1 MSTIN
6 PTISVIVPVYRV
18 EQYLPQCVD
27 SILAQTLSD
36 IEVILVDD
44 GSPDR
49 CPAICD
55 EYAVRDSRVCVIHQ
69 ENGGL
74 SAARNAG
81 IERASGE
88 YLCFIDSDD
97 WISPEYCQRLW
108 EAAVSTGAAIAACR
122 TVCFSGMQ
130 DIPSWDFSGNE
141 SIETMDFADFLWKQM
156 NKQVEM
162 GVWNRLYH
170 RSVFKSLRFM
180 HGRLHED
187 IIFAGDLLSLE
198 GCRVAYLDLP
208 LYYYRQREDS
218 IVHQQAN
225 SVQCSPDRVFAGS
238 YLLQCAKRQNYAYL
252 EECLSYAL
260 EYPWSFVDPVYV
272 HGVFRKNR
280 QFLRELQAMIRDNR
294 ELCRS
299 TERIPPIRKR
309 RMLLFA
315 RSRILYGVNAY
326 TRLLRVYLY
335 HILKLDAYADGH
347 GI

>member
-6 PTISVIVPVYRV
+6 PTISVIVPVYKV
-18 EQYLPQCVD
+18 ERFLPQCVD

-55 EYAVRDSRVCVIHQ
+55 EYALKDRRVQVIHQ
-69 ENGGL
+69 KNGGL

-81 IERASGE
+81 IERANGE

-97 WISPEYCQRLW
+97 WISPEYCKRLLD
-108 EAAVSTGAAIAACR
+108 AAISTGADMAACR
-122 TVCFSGMQ
+122 TVRFSKMQ
-130 DIPSWDFSGNE
+130 DISFHGVAWQGK
-141 SIETMDFADFLWKQM
+141 IETMGFADFLWRQM
-156 NKQVEM
+156 NRQVEV

-170 RSVFKSLRFM
+170 RSIFKTLRFM
-180 HGRLHED
+180 PGRLHED
-187 IIFAGDLLSLE
+187 IVFAGDLLSLKA
-198 GCRVAYLDLP
+198 CRAAYLDLP
-208 LYYYRQREDS
+208 LYFYRQREDS
-218 IVHQQAN
+218 IVNQQAN

-238 YLLQCAKRQNYAYL
+238 YLLQCAKRQNYPYL

-260 EYPWSFVDPVYV
+260 EYPWSFVDSVYV
-272 HGVFRKNR
+272 HRAFRKNR
-280 QFLRELQAMIRDNR
+280 QFLRELQAMIRENR

-299 TERIPPIRKR
+299 SERIPQIRKK

-315 RSRILYGVNAY
+315 HSRILYGVNAY
-326 TRLLRVYLY
+326 ARLLRVYLY
-335 HILKLDAYADGH
+335 HVLKLDAYADGH

>member
-1 MSTIN
+1 MCK
-6 PTISVIVPVYRV
+6 ISVIVPVYRV

-55 EYAVRDSRVCVIHQ
+55 EYAARDSRVRVIHQ

-81 IERASGE
+81 IERANGE

-97 WISPEYCQRLW
+97 WISPEYCKRLW
-108 EAAVSTGAAIAACR
+108 EAVNSTGADMAACR
-122 TVCFSGMQ
+122 TIRFSGLQ
-130 DIPSWDFSGNE
+130 DIPSRGFPWNE

-170 RSVFKSLRFM
+170 RSVFNTLRFM
-180 HGRLHED
+180 PGRLHED
-187 IIFAGDLLSLE
+187 IVFAGDLLSLE
-198 GCRVAYLDLP
+198 GCRVAYVDLP
-208 LYYYRQREDS
+208 LYDYRQREDS
-218 IVHQQAN
+218 IMRQQVN
-225 SVQCSPDRVFAGS
+225 SMRCSPDRVFAGS
-238 YLLQCAKRQNYAYL
+238 YLLQCAKRQNYPYP

-260 EYPWSFVDPVYV
+260 EYPWLFVDAVYV
-272 HGVFRKNR
+272 HGAFRKNR

-299 TERIPPIRKR
+299 TERIPPIQKK

-326 TRLLRVYLY
+326 ARLLRVYLY

>member
-1 MSTIN
+1 MCK
-6 PTISVIVPVYRV
+6 ISVIVPVYRV

-55 EYAVRDSRVCVIHQ
+55 EYAARDSRVRVIHQ

-81 IERASGE
+81 IERANGE

-97 WISPEYCQRLW
+97 WISPEYCKRLW
-108 EAAVSTGAAIAACR
+108 EAVNSTGADMAACR
-122 TVCFSGMQ
+122 MARFSGEVREQGQVSFEPVEATVM
-130 DIPSWDFSGNE
+130 E
-141 SIETMDFADFLWKQM
+141 YADFLRRQM
-156 NKQVEM
+156 GRQIEM
-162 GVWNRLYH
+162 GVCNRLFH
-170 RSVFKSLRFM
+170 RSVFNTLRFM
-180 HGRLHED
+180 PGRLHED
-187 IIFAGDLLSLE
+187 IVFAGDLLSLE
-198 GCRVAYLDLP
+198 GCRVAYVDLP
-208 LYYYRQREDS
+208 LYDYRQREDS
-218 IVHQQAN
+218 IVHQQVN
-225 SVQCSPDRVFAGS
+225 SVRCSPDRVFAGS
-238 YLLQCAKRQNYAYL
+238 YLLQCAKRQSYPYP

-272 HGVFRKNR
+272 HGAFRKNR
-280 QFLRELQAMIRDNR
+280 QFLRELQATIRENR

-299 TERIPPIRKR
+299 SKRIPPIQKK

-326 TRLLRVYLY
+326 ARLLRVYLY
-335 HILKLDAYADGH
+335 HMLKLDAYADGH

>member
-6 PTISVIVPVYRV
+6 PTISVIVPVYKV
-18 EQYLPQCVD
+18 ERYLPQCVD

-55 EYAVRDSRVCVIHQ
+55 EYVVRDSRVCVIHQ

-108 EAAVSTGAAIAACR
+108 EAAVSTGTEMAACR
-122 TVCFSGMQ
+122 MARFSEEAREQGEA
-130 DIPSWDFSGNE
+130 FY
-141 SIETMDFADFLWKQM
+141 ETAEVSMMEYADFLRGQM
-156 NKQVEM
+156 GRQIEM
-162 GVWNRLYH
+162 GVCNRLFH
-170 RSVFKSLRFM
+170 RSVFNSLRFM
-180 HGRLHED
+180 ASRFHED

-238 YLLQCAKRQNYAYL
+238 YLLQCAKRQNYSYL